1 LIFLPESLKP
11 QTGKYSLVHTLGRL
25 SAQALSTTSDATT
38 SDVDEVFGLLTQAVN
53 SMAKQ
58 IALIFFI
65 SFSLL
70 KTTARYLSILLKSTH
85 SIMPL

>member
-25 SAQALSTTSDATT
+25 SAQALSTT